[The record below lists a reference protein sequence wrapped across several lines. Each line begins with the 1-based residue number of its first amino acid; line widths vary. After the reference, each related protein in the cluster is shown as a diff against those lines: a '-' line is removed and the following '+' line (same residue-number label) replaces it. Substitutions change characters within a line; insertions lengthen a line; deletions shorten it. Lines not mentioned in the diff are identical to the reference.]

1 MVFSILHGGKLL
13 PSNITVMKFGG
24 TSIEDARAFDR
35 VGKIVRNQKRVGS
48 VIVVSAMSGVT
59 DALIASVRIA
69 AQAGALPAIRNLEE
83 HFERHL
89 QVARGLG
96 ARSRRRIERL
106 VADSRRDITS
116 ELSKA
121 HSSRAAVLRGLLDSI
136 TSYGEQLSANLLVTI
151 LKEHGLAASYVD
163 ARRCILTDQKHG
175 SAQPLF
181 PQTCHRMQ
189 AELKPILKKKRVP
202 VLGGFIGTSRTGAT
216 TTMGRG
222 SSDYT
227 ATIISAALGA
237 RETQIWTDVDG
248 ILTAD
253 PQLVPT
259 AVTVPQLSFAE
270 AAELARFGARVLY
283 SRTIHPAMG
292 RKIPISVRNSL
303 TPSKVGTLICEEMET
318 AAGYVKVI
326 AHNPNVTLIEIRPS
340 ANPAAK
346 GFMPTI
352 RRAFNRHQISF
363 EVMSLSSDRVSF
375 TCSDGGLPAA
385 LIRDLQQVGSVEIL
399 RERSILACIGT
410 GLNAPERLS
419 HYLARFR
426 EVSPEL
432 IWQSTANLNL
442 ITTVSPGS
450 ASVILK
456 RLHAA
461 LFERDALRPTAQRSA
476 GYVND

>member
-1 MVFSILHGGKLL
+1 
-13 PSNITVMKFGG
+13 MKFGG

-35 VGKIVRNQKRVGS
+35 VGKIIRNQKRANP

-59 DALIASVRIA
+59 DALIASLQIA
-69 AQAGALPAIRNLEE
+69 AQEGVLPAVRTLDK

-96 ARSRRRIERL
+96 TRSQRTIERL
-106 VADSRRDITS
+106 VADSRCDIIS

-121 HSSRAAVLRGLLDSI
+121 QGSRSAGLRGLCDSI
-136 TSYGEQLSANLLVTI
+136 PSYGEHLSANLLVTI

-163 ARRCILTDQKHG
+163 ARRCVLTDQKHG

-189 AELKPILKKKRVP
+189 AELKPFLKKKRVP
-202 VLGGFIGTSRTGAT
+202 VLGGFIGASRTGAT

-253 PQLVPT
+253 PRLVPA

-270 AAELARFGARVLY
+270 AAELARFGARVLHPK
-283 SRTIHPAMG
+283 TIHPAMG
-292 RKIPISVRNSL
+292 RKIPISIRNSL
-303 TPSKVGTLICEEMET
+303 APSKAGTLICNEIET
-318 AAGYVKVI
+318 ATGYVKVI
-326 AHNPNVTLIEIRPS
+326 AHNPNVTTIEIRPS
-340 ANPAAK
+340 ANPSAN
-346 GFMPTI
+346 GLMPTV
-352 RRAFNRHQISF
+352 RRAFNRHHISF
-363 EVMSLSSDRVSF
+363 EVMSVTSDRLSL
-375 TCSDGGLPAA
+375 TCSEGELPEG
-385 LIRDLQQVGSVEIL
+385 LIRDLEQVGSVVIE

-410 GLNAPERLS
+410 GLDAPQTLS
-419 HYLARFR
+419 HYLALFR

-432 IWQSTANLNL
+432 IWQGTSNLNL
-442 ITTVSPGS
+442 ITTVAPGL
-450 ASVILK
+450 ASDLLK

-461 LFERDALRPTAQRSA
+461 LFERDALSQPHTNRPAT
-476 GYVND
+476 

>member
-1 MVFSILHGGKLL
+1 M

-253 PQLVPT
+253 PELVPT
-259 AVTVPQLSFAE
+259 AVTVPRLSLAE

-283 SRTIHPAMG
+283 SRTIQPAMG
-292 RKIPISVRNSL
+292 RIPIRVRNSL
-303 TPSKVGTLICEEMET
+303 APSKVGTLICEDMET
-318 AAGYVKVI
+318 SAGFVKVI
-326 AHNPNVTLIEIRPS
+326 AHKPNVTLIEIRPS
-340 ANPAAK
+340 ASPAAN
-346 GFMPTI
+346 FMPTI
-352 RRAFNRHQISF
+352 HRVFDRHQLSF
-363 EVMSLSSDRVSF
+363 EVMSSSFDSVSL
-375 TCSDGGLPAA
+375 TCSDDGLPEG
-385 LIRDLQQVGSVEIL
+385 LLRDLRRLGSVGIE

-432 IWQSTANLNL
+432 IWQSTSNLNL
-442 ITTVSPGS
+442 ITTVAPGS

-461 LFERDALRPTAQRSA
+461 LFERDALMPTAHRSA
-476 GYVND
+476 RYASD